1 MTAMD
6 THAGRVA
13 VVTGAARG
21 IGQAIAVEL
30 ARRGADIVA
39 VDLHAA
45 EDTVATVHELGRRA
59 VSLQADISDPAQVET
74 ITTDVVG
81 FAGRV
86 DILVNNAA
94 IFPAMNV
101 FELDYTE
108 WRRVQGI
115 NIDAQFLMAKAVMGS
130 MRDQSWGRIINLASN
145 TLALPVPNMVAYLTS
160 KGAVVGLTRGLA
172 NDLAPSASP
181 SMPSAPRRH
190 GRPA

>member
-1 MTAMD
+1 MD